1 MRSFKQQFI
10 KENRSNKKFK
20 PVGVV
25 LHETATP
32 GATAQNEF
40 NYFNTGKRGASAH
53 GFVDWKEDV
62 QTIPWTEKGWH
73 AKEPANSMFIGIEMC
88 RPKNDDPVKLD
99 KMKITYQASVDA
111 VARLFFY
118 VLEIDQV
125 TKENLMSHH
134 EVALKWKNTTHVD
147 PTSYLKEIGKTM
159 DQFREEV
166 QERLEMIK

>member
-1 MRSFKQQFI
+1 MRTFKQQFI
-10 KENRSNKKFK
+10 SMNRSNKKFK

-53 GFVDWKEDV
+53 GFIDWIEDI
-62 QTIPWTEKGWH
+62 QTIPWDEKGWH

-88 RPKNDDPVKLD
+88 RPKNDAQKHKRMIV
-99 KMKITYQASVDA
+99 TYEASVDA
-111 VARLFFY
+111 VARLFKW
-118 VLEIDQV
+118 VLKLDKV

-147 PTSYLKEIGKTM
+147 PTDYLKEIGKSM
-159 DQFREEV
+159 DQFRKDV
-166 QERLEMIK
+166 QDRLDVMNK